1 MRGEL
6 REKGKAKLI
15 LTPSLSKLYKKQKTM
30 NSMNRYFEVG
40 IRYDKTFENGMQKKV
55 TELYIVESFTF
66 TEAESRIINEMSA
79 YISGEFDVVSMKITK
94 YSKILDKDGTRY
106 YKAKVN
112 TIEIDDRTEKEKK
125 TSTYLLV
132 MADDIEEARK
142 SVLEAYS
149 TSMLDFEIAALQE
162 TKIVEVFEYKNK
174 DNNEK

>member
-1 MRGEL
+1 MMNNM
-6 REKGKAKLI
+6 GK
-15 LTPSLSKLYKKQKTM
+15 
-30 NSMNRYFEVG
+30 YFEVG
-40 IRYDKTFENGMQKKV
+40 IRYDKVMDEGTNKKV
-55 TELYIVESFTF
+55 TELYIVEALSF
-66 TEAESRIINEMSA
+66 TEAESLIIEEMSV

-94 YSKILDKDGTRY
+94 YSEILDKDGTRY

-112 TIEIDDRTEKEKK
+112 TIEIDERTEKEKK

-132 MADDIEEARK
+132 MADDIDEARK
-142 SVLEAYS
+142 AVLEAYS